1 MKIEISTEFIKLDS
15 LLKFSGVADSGSV
28 AKELIAE
35 GFVTYNGTVCLMR
48 GKKVYPGDW
57 VCVNIPDECSEE
69 ICVEK

>member
-35 GFVTYNGTVCLMR
+35 GFVTYNDTVCLMR
-48 GKKVYPGDW
+48 GKKVYPGDR